1 MNHLRQFVQKY
12 KPEIRVGILVFV
24 GIFAFK
30 ITKELLKRL

>member
-12 KPEIRVGILVFV
+12 KSEIRVGILVFV